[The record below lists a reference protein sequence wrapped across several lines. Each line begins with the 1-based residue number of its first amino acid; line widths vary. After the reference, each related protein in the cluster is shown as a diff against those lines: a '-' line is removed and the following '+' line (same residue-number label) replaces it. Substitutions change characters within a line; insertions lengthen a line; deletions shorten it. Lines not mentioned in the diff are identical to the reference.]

1 MSFVQT
7 ETFYLIKENLNKILN
22 ISVFFT
28 LFQVIENIIVVNL
41 KA

>member
-1 MSFVQT
+1 MMSFVQT

-22 ISVFFT
+22 IFFFT